1 MGLYDEDFILRQIR
15 DFIRSLGRSLA
26 LESVLDLYGGAN
38 GVDEAVIVQ
47 LYYAEQ
53 LTQYLMLSPTSFDLL
68 ASQLGVSEGQLSG
81 LLSANSPIDGPLAHH
96 LANWLAAL

>member
-38 GVDEAVIVQ
+38 GVDEAVIV
-47 LYYAEQ
+47 
-53 LTQYLMLSPTSFDLL
+53 
-68 ASQLGVSEGQLSG
+68 
-81 LLSANSPIDGPLAHH
+81 
-96 LANWLAAL
+96 